1 MGQTTPSQFSSSCSQ
16 ITTQD
21 NRSNGKIRAIL
32 GGTFNPPHNGH
43 IGAALHAA
51 DEIGV
56 REVHLMP
63 CKLAPHKS
71 VGVSEVHR
79 VKMIELCAQSNDR
92 LIPELVELALPSPSY
107 TVKTL
112 RALKEKSDD
121 TICFFIGADSLYN
134 LDKWYEWDRLL
145 DYCHLVVMRRDDEKF
160 SPPPA
165 IQAWLDSHMANDKS
179 VIHKE
184 PAGHVVLTNTPL
196 YSVSST
202 EIRNVISSEQPAGC
216 SGKQNSSGTPI
227 AKTWLDESV
236 LRYINEHQLYK
247 S

>member
-1 MGQTTPSQFSSSCSQ
+1 VVVIKTFSTQIKPSV
-16 ITTQD
+16 
-21 NRSNGKIRAIL
+21 KAIL
-32 GGTFNPPHNGH
+32 GGTFNPPHKGH
-43 IGAALHAA
+43 IGAALKAA
-51 DEIGV
+51 DEIGINL
-56 REVHLMP
+56 VHLMP

-71 VGVSEVHR
+71 VGVSETHR
-79 VKMIELCAQSNDR
+79 VKMIELCAQNNDR
-92 LIPELVELALPSPSY
+92 LIPELIELTLPSPSY

-134 LDKWYEWDRLL
+134 LDKWYEWENLL
-145 DYCHLVVMRRDDEKF
+145 DYCHLVVMRRDDEQF

-165 IQAWLDSHMANDKS
+165 VQAWLDCHVTNDKN
-179 VIHKE
+179 VIHVK

-202 EIRNVISSEQPAGC
+202 EIRDVLANAKNAVKAGTP
-216 SGKQNSSGTPI
+216 NSSSVSSSNL
-227 AKTWLDESV
+227 WLEESV
-236 LRYINEHQLYK
+236 LNYINEHQLYK

>member
-1 MGQTTPSQFSSSCSQ
+1 MIKTFSTQIKPSV
-16 ITTQD
+16 
-21 NRSNGKIRAIL
+21 KAIL
-32 GGTFNPPHNGH
+32 GGTFNPPHKGH
-43 IGAALHAA
+43 IGAALKAA
-51 DEIGV
+51 DEIGINL
-56 REVHLMP
+56 VHLMP

-71 VGVSEVHR
+71 VGVSETHR
-79 VKMIELCAQSNDR
+79 VKMIELCAQNNDR
-92 LIPELVELALPSPSY
+92 LIPELIELTLPSPSY

-134 LDKWYEWDRLL
+134 LDKWYEWENLL
-145 DYCHLVVMRRDDEKF
+145 DYCHLVVMRRDDEQF

-165 IQAWLDSHMANDKS
+165 VQAWLDCHVTNDKN
-179 VIHKE
+179 VIHVK

-202 EIRNVISSEQPAGC
+202 EIRDVLANAKNAVKAGTP
-216 SGKQNSSGTPI
+216 NSSSVSSSNL
-227 AKTWLDESV
+227 WLEESV
-236 LRYINEHQLYK
+236 LNYINEHQLYK